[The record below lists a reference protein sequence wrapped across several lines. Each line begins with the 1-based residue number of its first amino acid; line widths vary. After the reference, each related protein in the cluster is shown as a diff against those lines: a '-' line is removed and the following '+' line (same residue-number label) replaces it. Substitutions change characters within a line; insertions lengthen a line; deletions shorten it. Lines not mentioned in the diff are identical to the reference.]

1 MTDWIWREKACQVC
15 VYPTP
20 PNQDPWGSG
29 SQGRQGIA
37 SLRCW
42 FVMQPSSSGGDE
54 TPTREAWLQP
64 LISQLEYK
72 LQMSFLPGTL
82 ICYK

>member
-1 MTDWIWREKACQVC
+1 MPSLCLPYTSKSR
-15 VYPTP
+15 PM
-20 PNQDPWGSG
+20 GSG